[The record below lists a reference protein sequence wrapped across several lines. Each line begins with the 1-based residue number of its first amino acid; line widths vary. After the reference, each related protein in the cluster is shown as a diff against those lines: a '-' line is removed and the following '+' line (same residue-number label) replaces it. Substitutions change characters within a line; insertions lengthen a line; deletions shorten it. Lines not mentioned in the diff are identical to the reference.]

1 MSSEICVCG
10 DKENHA
16 VPCGIAAIGEDAER
30 APKLTEISNQWTEKS
45 REKCEHAVQLGRI
58 KGVET
63 KTKAQSEERGRT
75 KRDGDEIWTDILL
88 NEPDEE
94 LDASDRATWLVVEKR
109 KFICRS
115 MSPDTYPRRRLQKE
129 NGNKSHDEK
138 N

>member
-1 MSSEICVCG
+1 MSSEICVCS

-115 MSPDTYPRRRLQKE
+115 MSPDPYPRRRPQKE
-129 NGNKSHDEK
+129 NGNKNHDEK